1 LRLKKVEWR
10 LSDYSNYI
18 FSFRITLSDGSRSL
32 EVGNQAVNQS
42 YEFPYNTPIRKVE
55 FKYYNGFA
63 YSYGVCS
70 LLFFGAN
77 N

>member
-1 LRLKKVEWR
+1 MRLKKVEWR
-10 LSDYSNYI
+10 LSANYYFI
-18 FSFRITLSDGSRSL
+18 ISFRITLSDGSTSL

-42 YEFPYNTPIRKVE
+42 YEFPDYTPIRKVE
-55 FKYYNGFA
+55 SKYFCRFA
-63 YSYGVCS
+63 YGEVCS